1 MPFISSSELCS
12 SIKAQYRKTWY
23 LNNPFLLGMVNY
35 YSKFMGNLSNTLS
48 PLYKLLQKNV
58 PRHWGEDENAAFKA
72 AKDALSSD
80 TLLIHYDPEKK
91 LILTCDSS
99 PDGVGAVLSHQ
110 YENGDRPIAFASRS
124 LNPAEGRSKH
134 NLWGKEISQVS
145 FWYTCNYFH

>member
-1 MPFISSSELCS
+1 
-12 SIKAQYRKTWY
+12 
-23 LNNPFLLGMVNY
+23 MVNY
-35 YSKFMGNLSNTLS
+35 YSKFIGNLSNTLS

-58 PRHWGEDENAAFKA
+58 PWHWGEDENAAFKA

-91 LILTCDSS
+91 LILTCDAS

-110 YENGDRPIAFASRS
+110 CENGDRPIAFASRS
-124 LNPAEGRSKH
+124 LNPAEKNYSQLDREGLKH

-145 FWYTCNYFH
+145 FWYTCNYFY